1 MRMDVKAPATQLALQ
16 LESRPNWKT
25 QLRRIERLLAMEIE
39 QLLKEKR
46 EEILKIALRHGAKN
60 IRLFGSVARDEAG
73 ESSDI
78 DILVEVGENPS
89 PWFPGGLIA
98 DLEELLGRQV
108 HVVTVGALHSYI
120 RDRVLQESVPL

>member
-1 MRMDVKAPATQLALQ
+1 
-16 LESRPNWKT
+16 
-25 QLRRIERLLAMEIE
+25 MEIE
-39 QLLKEKR
+39 QLIKEKR

-60 IRLFGSVARDEAG
+60 IRLFGSVARGEAR

-98 DLEELLGRQV
+98 DLEELLGRRV

-120 RDRVLQESVPL
+120 RDRVLQEAVPL

>member
-1 MRMDVKAPATQLALQ
+1 
-16 LESRPNWKT
+16 
-25 QLRRIERLLAMEIE
+25 MEIE

-60 IRLFGSVARDEAG
+60 IRLFGSAARGEAA
-73 ESSDI
+73 ESSDV

>member
-1 MRMDVKAPATQLALQ
+1 
-16 LESRPNWKT
+16 
-25 QLRRIERLLAMEIE
+25 MEIE

-46 EEILKIALRHGAKN
+46 EEILKIALRHGAEN
-60 IRLFGSVARDEAG
+60 VRLFGSVARGEAG

-98 DLEELLGRQV
+98 DLEELLGRPV
-108 HVVTVGALHSYI
+108 HIVTVGALHSYI
-120 RDRVLQESVPL
+120 RDRVLQQAVPL

>member
-1 MRMDVKAPATQLALQ
+1 
-16 LESRPNWKT
+16 
-25 QLRRIERLLAMEIE
+25 MEVE

-46 EEILKIALRHGAKN
+46 EEILRIALRHGAKN
-60 IRLFGSVARDEAG
+60 MLLFGSVARGEAS

-78 DILVEVGENPS
+78 DILVEVGANPS

-98 DLEELLGRQV
+98 DLEELLERKV

-120 RDRVLQESVPL
+120 RDRVLQEAIPL

>member
-1 MRMDVKAPATQLALQ
+1 
-16 LESRPNWKT
+16 
-25 QLRRIERLLAMEIE
+25 MEIE

-46 EEILKIALRHGAKN
+46 EEVLQIAHRHGAKN
-60 IRLFGSVARDEAG
+60 IRLFGSVARGEAG
-73 ESSDI
+73 QSSDI

-98 DLEELLGRQV
+98 DLEELLGRRV

-120 RDRVLQESVPL
+120 RDRVLQEAVPL

>member
-1 MRMDVKAPATQLALQ
+1 
-16 LESRPNWKT
+16 
-25 QLRRIERLLAMEIE
+25 MEIE

-60 IRLFGSVARDEAG
+60 IRLFGSVARGEAG

-89 PWFPGGLIA
+89 PWFPGRLIA

>member
-1 MRMDVKAPATQLALQ
+1 
-16 LESRPNWKT
+16 
-25 QLRRIERLLAMEIE
+25 MEIE

-60 IRLFGSVARDEAG
+60 IRLFGSVARGEAG

-78 DILVEVGENPS
+78 DMLVEVSENPS

>member
-1 MRMDVKAPATQLALQ
+1 
-16 LESRPNWKT
+16 
-25 QLRRIERLLAMEIE
+25 MEIE

-46 EEILKIALRHGAKN
+46 KEILKIAAKHGARN
-60 IRLFGSVARDEAG
+60 VRIFGSVARGEAG

-78 DILVEVGENPS
+78 DILVEVGESPS

-120 RDRVLQESVPL
+120 RDRVVEEAVHL

>member
-1 MRMDVKAPATQLALQ
+1 
-16 LESRPNWKT
+16 
-25 QLRRIERLLAMEIE
+25 MEIE
-39 QLLKEKR
+39 QFIKKNR

-60 IRLFGSVARDEAG
+60 IRLFGSVARGEAG

-78 DILVEVGENPS
+78 DILVEVGQDPS

-98 DLEELLGRQV
+98 DLEELLGRRV

-120 RDRVLQESVPL
+120 RDRVLQDAVPL

>member
-1 MRMDVKAPATQLALQ
+1 
-16 LESRPNWKT
+16 
-25 QLRRIERLLAMEIE
+25 MEIE
-39 QLLKEKR
+39 QLIKEKR
-46 EEILKIALRHGAKN
+46 EEILGIALRHGAKN
-60 IRLFGSVARDEAG
+60 IRLFGSVARGEAG

-98 DLEELLGRQV
+98 DLEELLGRRV

-120 RDRVLQESVPL
+120 RDRVLQEAVPL

>member
-1 MRMDVKAPATQLALQ
+1 
-16 LESRPNWKT
+16 
-25 QLRRIERLLAMEIE
+25 MEIE

-46 EEILKIALRHGAKN
+46 EEILQIALRHGAKN
-60 IRLFGSVARDEAG
+60 IRLFGSVARGEAG

-78 DILVEVGENPS
+78 DILAEVGENPS

-98 DLEELLGRQV
+98 DLEELLGRRV

-120 RDRVLQESVPL
+120 RDRVLHEAVPL

>member
-1 MRMDVKAPATQLALQ
+1 
-16 LESRPNWKT
+16 
-25 QLRRIERLLAMEIE
+25 MEIE

-60 IRLFGSVARDEAG
+60 IRLFGSVARGEAG

-120 RDRVLQESVPL
+120 RDRVLEEAIPL